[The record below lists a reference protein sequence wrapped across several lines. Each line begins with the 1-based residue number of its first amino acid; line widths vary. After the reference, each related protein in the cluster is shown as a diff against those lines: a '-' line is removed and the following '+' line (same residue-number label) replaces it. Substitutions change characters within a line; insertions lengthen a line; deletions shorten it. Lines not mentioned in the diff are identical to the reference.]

1 MKTWKLLALGSFVT
15 MASGSATAET
25 YEIDPAHVEIGFSI
39 RHMGIS
45 NIIVQHWDEES
56 DEEEEAGGSED
67 ANLSRGLTRDDA
79 TSIQEICPL
88 AQLVTPQREVKVKA
102 QRLGIDL
109 FKMRSFDFEIQ
120 RTRWTLE
127 AAASRGIDVAVDMC
141 QSLVNPAQSGALK
154 HTQPE

>member
-1 MKTWKLLALGSFVT
+1 MVLRETFVLSLVGLAAHKLRSLLTMLGIIFGVAAVIAMLSIGEGAKQEALQQ
-15 MASGSATAET
+15 
-25 YEIDPAHVEIGFSI
+25 I

-102 QRLGIDL
+102 QRLGIN
-109 FKMRSFDFEIQ
+109 FSTAARSYD
-120 RTRWTLE
+120 E
-127 AAASRGIDVAVDMC
+127 AAERGLIDF
-141 QSLVNPAQSGALK
+141 LENPGAAA
-154 HTQPE
+154 PAEAA